1 MTKPRDPDALLSAYL
16 AVGMEILPDR
26 VVDSVLDEVHRT
38 RQRTVF
44 GPWRTRS
51 MFRSAFATATVVAV
65 IALGGAFF
73 IQRGQP
79 SVVGPNPT
87 AGAVPSSSLPG
98 AVAPSAGPSKA
109 PTSSAITNPAGVWI
123 ATGSMGTPRGGFTAV
138 RLLDGRVLVAG
149 GGDATNKF
157 RLTSAELYD
166 PASGTW
172 SATGDMVH
180 PQGNFPATLLR
191 DGRVLVGVDED
202 PAAPSWDDSITGA
215 EVYDP
220 ESGTWTTT
228 GKMVNGA
235 DLYGG
240 STATLLAN
248 GKVLVAGDK
257 GAELYD
263 PANGTWSATGK
274 MITPR
279 HHHTA
284 TLLPD
289 GRVLVAG
296 GDVGDGMVYSAE
308 LYDPDTASWT
318 ATANTRSGGH
328 CAAGCPRANGT
339 ATLLQDG
346 TLLFIRLSSSEP
358 IVEFVEIY
366 DPATGTWTPTGDMA
380 RPDATYFTAT
390 RLLDGTVLVA
400 GASGLAELYDPTT
413 GSWTETANMLFD
425 WSSATLLLDGTV
437 LVAGGSN
444 CSDQGCVATG
454 SAELYVPRGVPPPDL
469 GPFPIQIPTPT
480 PVPTP
485 SPTPTAIPTPFPP
498 EAGPVPPGARSW
510 KVTVVNMSP
519 EPATL
524 FLAELGT
531 GHDGMGQLCGSVT
544 PTVVPA
550 GVTTKV
556 TFLLPPKTVKSC
568 WLWVNPPPGGA
579 LFQTSDAPLAGEI
592 RIVPGEEGWS
602 PVWVSP

>member
-1 MTKPRDPDALLSAYL
+1 MD
-16 AVGMEILPDR
+16 
-26 VVDSVLDEVHRT
+26 
-38 RQRTVF
+38 
-44 GPWRTRS
+44 
-51 MFRSAFATATVVAV
+51 
-65 IALGGAFF
+65 
-73 IQRGQP
+73 
-79 SVVGPNPT
+79 
-87 AGAVPSSSLPG
+87 PG
-98 AVAPSAGPSKA
+98 AEES
-109 PTSSAITNPAGVWI
+109 TDT
-123 ATGSMGTPRGGFTAV
+123 FTV
-138 RLLDGRVLVAG
+138 LQDGRVLLG
-149 GGDATNKF
+149 GREGAYV
-157 RLTSAELYD
+157 YD

-172 SATGDMVH
+172 TTTGPLVRECC
-180 PQGNFPATLLR
+180 GTLVVLR
-191 DGRVLVGVDED
+191 DGRVLDIGGAQVFD
-202 PAAPSWDDSITGA
+202 PA
-215 EVYDP
+215 
-220 ESGTWTTT
+220 SGTWT
-228 GKMVNGA
+228 
-235 DLYGG
+235 
-240 STATLLAN
+240 
-248 GKVLVAGDK
+248 
-257 GAELYD
+257 
-263 PANGTWSATGK
+263 ATGK
-274 MITPR
+274 RKGTGYGAA
-279 HHHTA
+279 A
-284 TLLPD
+284 TVLPD
-289 GRVLVAG
+289 GKVLVAG